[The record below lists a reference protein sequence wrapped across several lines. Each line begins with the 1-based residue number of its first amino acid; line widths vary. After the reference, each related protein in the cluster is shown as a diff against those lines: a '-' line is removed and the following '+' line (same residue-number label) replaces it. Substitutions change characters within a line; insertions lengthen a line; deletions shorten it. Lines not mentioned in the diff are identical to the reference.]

1 MILNNGTMECD
12 VRQRI
17 KEMLSQNGISINAL
31 SNGDNAL
38 QRKLQRQINE
48 GAALSYEVL
57 RYIQSVFPEVSAE
70 WLLTGEG
77 AMLKDTDTDNRGT
90 VDVMPADAAPKKG
103 VIPFFDREIACGP
116 ACDYNASI
124 EASKADGTI
133 SLPNIEGDFALIARG
148 DSMIDPEHP
157 DKSIPSGSL
166 VVLKKATDDILR
178 WGEVYA
184 LATTDGFLIKK
195 VMPTD
200 DSERI
205 ELRSLNASEF
215 PPFCVRKKD
224 VYGVARVVAVV
235 NYRLY

>member
-1 MILNNGTMECD
+1 METS
-12 VRQRI
+12 VSERI
-17 KEMLSQNGISINAL
+17 KCIFNEYRVTETSFARQSGIKQVTLNRQLKGESQMAASTINAV
-31 SNGDNAL
+31 L
-38 QRKLQRQINE
+38 Q
-48 GAALSYEVL
+48 A
-57 RYIQSVFPEVSAE
+57 FPQVSSE
-70 WLLTGEG
+70 WLLRGNG
-77 AMLKDTDTDNRGT
+77 DMLMLKDTDTDNRVT
-90 VDVMPADAAPKKG
+90 VDVMPADAAPEKG
-103 VIPFFDREIACGP
+103 GIPFFDREIACGP

>member
-1 MILNNGTMECD
+1 MNNAVNQRVKQVVEKMNLTDSQFAKEIGFPQTTISNIFNRGSDVKGAMLNAILA
-12 VRQRI
+12 
-17 KEMLSQNGISINAL
+17 S
-31 SNGDNAL
+31 
-38 QRKLQRQINE
+38 
-48 GAALSYEVL
+48 
-57 RYIQSVFPEVSAE
+57 FPIISAE

-77 AMLKDTDTDNRGT
+77 AMLKDTDTDNRVT

>member
-1 MILNNGTMECD
+1 METS
-12 VRQRI
+12 VSERI
-17 KEMLSQNGISINAL
+17 KCIFNEYRVTETSFARQSGIKQVTLNRQLKGESQMAASTINAV
-31 SNGDNAL
+31 L
-38 QRKLQRQINE
+38 Q
-48 GAALSYEVL
+48 A
-57 RYIQSVFPEVSAE
+57 FPQVSSE
-70 WLLTGEG
+70 WLLRGNG
-77 AMLKDTDTDNRGT
+77 DMLMLKDTDTDNRVT
-90 VDVMPADAAPKKG
+90 VDILPADAAPEKG
-103 VIPFFDREIACGP
+103 GIPFFDREIACGP

>member
-1 MILNNGTMECD
+1 MDSPVKQRLKEYLRQKRIGQNKFAVSCGLSTGFVSSIVNSIQPHTLDRIIQQYPDLNR
-12 VRQRI
+12 V
-17 KEMLSQNGISINAL
+17 
-31 SNGDNAL
+31 
-38 QRKLQRQINE
+38 
-48 GAALSYEVL
+48 
-57 RYIQSVFPEVSAE
+57 

-77 AMLKDTDTDNRGT
+77 AMLKDTDTDNRVT
-90 VDVMPADAAPKKG
+90 VDILPADADPGKG
-103 VIPFFDREIACGP
+103 GIPFFDREIACGP

-224 VYGVARVVAVV
+224 VCGVARVVAVV

>member
-1 MILNNGTMECD
+1 MDSPVKQRLKEYLRQKRIGQNKFAVSCGLSTGFVSSIVNSIQPHTLDRIIQQYPDLNR
-12 VRQRI
+12 V
-17 KEMLSQNGISINAL
+17 
-31 SNGDNAL
+31 
-38 QRKLQRQINE
+38 
-48 GAALSYEVL
+48 
-57 RYIQSVFPEVSAE
+57 

-77 AMLKDTDTDNRGT
+77 EMLRNVEAGENGTDRLT
-90 VDVMPADAAPKKG
+90 VDVMPATADTVFGKG

-133 SLPNIEGDFALIARG
+133 SLPNVEGDFALIARG
-148 DSMIDPEHP
+148 DSMVDPEHP

-184 LATTDGFLIKK
+184 LATADGFLIKK